1 MILPL
6 FPSFLSTPIS
16 VPKWEVVHNFYNPFV
31 VHTESYPWKK
41 YEPFPPFSSHSYFRT
56 KKERNETL
64 STLHSSPL
72 HHRTLFLPLK
82 KRNGTKPYLLC
93 RVMVFSTTFNNVSVI
108 SWRFYFVYFS
118 LTSQNINFT
127 PEKIKG
133 AELPLYINIL
143 RFSVKSQNIDDLF
156 C

>member
-1 MILPL
+1 
-6 FPSFLSTPIS
+6 
-16 VPKWEVVHNFYNPFV
+16 
-31 VHTESYPWKK
+31 
-41 YEPFPPFSSHSYFRT
+41 
-56 KKERNETL
+56 
-64 STLHSSPL
+64 
-72 HHRTLFLPLK
+72 
-82 KRNGTKPYLLC
+82 
-93 RVMVFSTTFNNVSVI
+93 MVFSTTFNNVSVI

-127 PEKIKG
+127 HEKIKG